1 MSDISYEGRLN
12 CQIVKFPIQQRR
24 MLECILYDSFD
35 GLYLRH
41 ALRKLYQVEEVFV
54 ALDTNTPIGIAMLE
68 ELSKEV
74 SYIFYIAVKRSY
86 RRRGV
91 ASQLLSF
98 CISYSASNGKK
109 EIYAAVESDNE
120 PSIRLFE
127 SKGFA
132 KISFSEFRKKYG
144 LKKAIDM
151 YRRMV
156 VVPGELLLVRN
167 L

>member
-1 MSDISYEGRLN
+1 
-12 CQIVKFPIQQRR
+12 
-24 MLECILYDSFD
+24 
-35 GLYLRH
+35 LYLRH

-98 CISYSASNGKK
+98 CTIIFCFKRQKRDLCSG
-109 EIYAAVESDNE
+109 
-120 PSIRLFE
+120 
-127 SKGFA
+127 
-132 KISFSEFRKKYG
+132 
-144 LKKAIDM
+144 
-151 YRRMV
+151 
-156 VVPGELLLVRN
+156 
-167 L
+167 